1 MKKKNLP
8 EAFPQIATA
17 DNFFR
22 YGVPAPPSY
31 YAFGGETALH
41 KFTKKK
47 GKSMPKAAAG
57 MAMEDDPCPPDHYW
71 DENQGK
77 CIPFN
82 KTVPSKEQFLD
93 QQGPYYQYQDELN
106 YRRNRS
112 DHDEWIRQQ
121 KINWVNDN
129 FKGTKTIDDENGIHQ
144 WTPEY
149 EEFMKSDEYQKI
161 KDKYQ
166 YLEEGTDNY
175 NPEYPQQDFYSPDK
189 PWDEKSKEI
198 YNELFNTDDPGGGED
213 GRARYERAKIKERL
227 YRQQHPEELIPER
240 GTPEMQDF
248 YKKNI
253 KDMQITPDQIIK
265 GNYDNWCP
273 CTKKKVIDFVDGK
286 PVMQDVC
293 VPCEEMNTA
302 QLGGS
307 LAGVPVYPQA
317 QTEAQFFT
325 PTYHNSNNAYKVGGS
340 YIEEFPQAQR
350 LNWGPTNH
358 FMLQE
363 GGDIPQQSQ
372 GMMPQGMLPKM
383 QSGNGLNGIM
393 TKTRQDMQH
402 YYGGNYPMLQEGGA
416 PPDQGSSNFYSDRV
430 NTFLDKVRSRAYEA
444 LPQQVEESALQEQ
457 EMAQYGYSGANMYN
471 PRNVGAYKNAYESTM
486 KDSQMANQDF
496 MQGLNRHMDYNRYAN
511 MSQGKAAAQYGIAM
525 KGGGEL
531 PQAKDGMD
539 LLPDYKLNLPGFK
552 KFDPYAV
559 DKRNANDGSGGYI
572 LDDPR
577 RYYDRSRESYYP
589 NNYFGPNYH
598 RDYMVDWSN
607 ATMNQ
612 LTGDALKNA
621 QISGAETLTRRALL
635 PGNRNA
641 GVRLY
646 FNGYGQP
653 VAAPNGTNPGGG
665 GTNPGGNTNPNGAN
679 TNPNGGNSTDPND
692 PGRPGFMGRLFGNRY
707 NDSQF
712 NVNPAN
718 APQSKIDYS
727 RLQSQNTPA
736 EGSEYDAILNPNR
749 ANRVTNRMQRVGD
762 KADRMHQY
770 ANMISD
776 VNKKYEESDPTI
788 LERDLSTRARN
799 RMNRLEDRYNNIA
812 TRHRRDMYTAP
823 QPSIAYAYG
832 GSLPRADYGIPPNYG
847 FTPFN
852 PNGFNP
858 NFNPGSIEAPSMEQ
872 TMNRLRFPGAD
883 FTGGMFGNTREYD
896 KPVAEGMVAP
906 MDFSK
911 DPTAAT
917 GKDKGFFVDI
927 LQGRQKKDRDPD
939 FPIALTKF
947 AANKIENARN
957 PAKQEFARST
967 RADQVY
973 GAVPTTSGSR
983 GDYVMNTPAG
993 QFFRPDDMNPWGKK
1007 NTGFNMPTAQ
1017 YGGGQGDMV
1026 QNLKEGDE
1034 VYLTESQIQD
1044 IIKRGGKLSYL

>member
-1 MKKKNLP
+1 MKKKKLT

-17 DNFFR
+17 DNFFQ

-47 GKSMPKAAAG
+47 GKSMPKAAVG

-77 CIPFN
+77 CVPLG
-82 KTVPSKEQFLD
+82 KTVPTREQLYD
-93 QQGPYYQYQDELN
+93 PEGPYNKWLDELN
-106 YRRNRS
+106 YRRNRAA
-112 DHDEWIRQQ
+112 HDEWARQQ
-121 KINWVNDN
+121 RIKYVNDN
-129 FKGTKTIDDENGIHQ
+129 FKGTPTIKGEDGLNH

-149 EEFMKSDEYQKI
+149 EEFMKSDGYKEIQN
-161 KDKYQ
+161 KYQ
-166 YLEEGTDNY
+166 YLKEGEENY
-175 NPEYPQQDFYSPDK
+175 NPEYKEKNFYDQNQE
-189 PWDEKSKEI
+189 WDEKSKQV
-198 YNELFNTDDPGGGED
+198 YDELFNTDDPGED
-213 GRARYERAKIKERL
+213 VHRQYYQQQMKEDL
-227 YRQQHPEELIPER
+227 YKKQNPGKLIPKYDNDHPEILE
-240 GTPEMQDF
+240 QF
-248 YKKNI
+248 YKENI
-253 KDMQITPDQIIK
+253 DPIQMSPEQMIQ

-273 CTKKKVIDFVDGK
+273 CMKKKVIDFVDGK

-340 YIEEFPQAQR
+340 YTEEFPQAQR

-363 GGDIPQQSQ
+363 GGDVPQQSQ

-457 EMAQYGYSGANMYN
+457 GMAQYGYSGANMFN
-471 PRNVGAYKNAYESTM
+471 PNKVTPFKNAYESSM
-486 KDSQMANQDF
+486 KSNQPANQDF
-496 MQGLNRHMDYNRYAN
+496 MQSLNRHMDYNRYAKAP
-511 MSQGKAAAQYGIAM
+511 QGQAAAKYGIAL
-525 KGGGEL
+525 KRYQDGKEVEKPESEWTTVVINGDTYVRG
-531 PQAKDGMD
+531 KDGQ
-539 LLPDYKLNLPGFK
+539 LYSKAVLNSNSNTSYN
-552 KFDPYAV
+552 DPYAV
-559 DKRNANDGSGGYI
+559 NRGGNRGYNQ
-572 LDDPR
+572 
-577 RYYDRSRESYYP
+577 
-589 NNYFGPNYH
+589 NNYFQSPYN

-635 PGNRNA
+635 RGNRNA

-653 VAAPNGTNPGGG
+653 VANPNGTNTGGG
-665 GTNPGGNTNPNGAN
+665 GNNVDPN
-679 TNPNGGNSTDPND
+679 NPNGGNGAGGNNNGGNGNGGGGSRWDTEKGPKFFPGHVDHLESQVLNTRFNPMGYEDKNYNSDFRNDRATRRLNEIGNKLDQSYQKDYSLKQWYGQDNPGLSNRAERQQGRLQDKYDRIANRFGRADYVDPN
-692 PGRPGFMGRLFGNRY
+692 F
-707 NDSQF
+707 
-712 NVNPAN
+712 
-718 APQSKIDYS
+718 
-727 RLQSQNTPA
+727 
-736 EGSEYDAILNPNR
+736 
-749 ANRVTNRMQRVGD
+749 
-762 KADRMHQY
+762 
-770 ANMISD
+770 
-776 VNKKYEESDPTI
+776 
-788 LERDLSTRARN
+788 
-799 RMNRLEDRYNNIA
+799 
-812 TRHRRDMYTAP
+812 
-823 QPSIAYAYG
+823 AYG
-832 GSLPRADYGIPPNYG
+832 GSLPRAQFGPPPIYNPYN
-847 FTPFN
+847 FN
-852 PNGFNP
+852 PELFNP
-858 NFNPGSIEAPSMEQ
+858 NFKSGPLELPTMEQ
-872 TMNRLRFPGAD
+872 ALERSRYPEGSKFSSTFLGK
-883 FTGGMFGNTREYD
+883 TNTYD
-896 KPVAEGMVAP
+896 RPVPEGFIAP
-906 MDFSK
+906 LDFSTNK
-911 DPTAAT
+911 SDPTAAK
-917 GKDKGFFVDI
+917 GNDKGFFVDI

>member
-1 MKKKNLP
+1 MKKKKLT

-17 DNFFR
+17 DNFFQ

-31 YAFGGETALH
+31 YAFGGETELH

-57 MAMEDDPCPPDHYW
+57 MAMEDDPCPPDHFW
-71 DENQGK
+71 DENQKK
-77 CIPFN
+77 CIPFGEG
-82 KTVPSKEQFLD
+82 VPSREQFFD
-93 QQGPYYQYQDELN
+93 QNGPYNEWQDELN
-106 YRRNRS
+106 YNRQIE
-112 DHDEWIRQQ
+112 DYKDWLNK
-121 KINWVNDN
+121 KINEEWKNNYKGSDDYHSPEWKQFEEEVKKKYPRPKGKHNPNGTEPGYFHPEFELKQDYFPQDQEWDERSKYLYDN
-129 FKGTKTIDDENGIHQ
+129 LFDI
-144 WTPEY
+144 
-149 EEFMKSDEYQKI
+149 
-161 KDKYQ
+161 
-166 YLEEGTDNY
+166 GTDDY
-175 NPEYPQQDFYSPDK
+175 
-189 PWDEKSKEI
+189 
-198 YNELFNTDDPGGGED
+198 
-213 GRARYERAKIKERL
+213 RYDRIQKNM
-227 YRQQHPEELIPER
+227 YRKQHPETPIPR
-240 GTPEMQDF
+240 QDDDPAL
-248 YKKNI
+248 YKKFIDENI
-253 KDMQITPDQIIK
+253 KTIKPTPSELHQQH
-265 GNYDNWCP
+265 YDDWCP
-273 CTKKKVIDFVDGK
+273 CMKKQEIFVEGK
-286 PVMQDVC
+286 PVMKDVC

-340 YIEEFPQAQR
+340 YTEEFPQAQR

-383 QSGNGLNGIM
+383 QAGNGLNGIM
-393 TKTRQDMQH
+393 AKTKQDMEH

-444 LPQQVEESALQEQ
+444 LPQQVEESSLQEQ
-457 EMAQYGYSGANMYN
+457 GMAQYGYSGANMFN
-471 PRNVGAYKNAYESTM
+471 PNKVTPFKNAYESSM
-486 KDSQMANQDF
+486 KNSQRANQEF
-496 MQGLNRHMDYNRYAN
+496 MKGLNNHIDYNRYAN
-511 MSQGKAAAQYGIAM
+511 APQGQAAAKYGVAL
-525 KGGGEL
+525 KKYVDEGEVNKE
-531 PQAKDGMD
+531 PMSEWTTVVINGDTYVRGKDGQ
-539 LLPDYKLNLPGFK
+539 LYSKAVLNSNSNTSYN
-552 KFDPYAV
+552 DPYAV
-559 DKRNANDGSGGYI
+559 NRGGYNYN
-572 LDDPR
+572 P
-577 RYYDRSRESYYP
+577 
-589 NNYFGPNYH
+589 NYFQSPYH

-653 VAAPNGTNPGGG
+653 VANPNGTNTGGG
-665 GTNPGGNTNPNGAN
+665 AGNTNPGGNTNPNGAN

-692 PGRPGFMGRLFGNRY
+692 PGRPGFMGRLFPNRY
-707 NDSQF
+707 NQHKFDVNQTDNDT
-712 NVNPAN
+712 NV
-718 APQSKIDYS
+718 DYTK
-727 RLQSQNTPA
+727 LQSTITP
-736 EGSEYDAILNPNR
+736 EKYSEYQALLNPNK
-749 ANRVTNRMQRVGD
+749 ANRVTDRMQRIGD
-762 KADRMHQY
+762 KADRMYQY
-770 ANMISD
+770 QNMRNDID
-776 VNKKYEESDPTI
+776 EKYYEGRLDDTYGFS
-788 LERDLSTRARN
+788 N
-799 RMNRLEDRYNNIA
+799 RENRRVDRLTDRYNRVAGRNFREHYSRPEMP
-812 TRHRRDMYTAP
+812 TK
-823 QPSIAYAYG
+823 AYG
-832 GSLPRADYGIPPNYG
+832 GSLPRADYGIPPLYNPYN
-847 FTPFN
+847 FN
-852 PNGFNP
+852 PELFNP
-858 NFNPGSIEAPSMEQ
+858 NFNSGPLELPTMEQ
-872 TMNRLRFPGAD
+872 ALERSRYPEGSRFS
-883 FTGGMFGNTREYD
+883 NTFLGKTTTYD
-896 KPVAEGMVAP
+896 KPIAEGMVAP

-917 GKDKGFFVDI
+917 GTDKGFFVDI

-947 AANKIENARN
+947 AANKIENMRN

-973 GAVPTTSGSR
+973 SAVPTTSGSR

-1017 YGGGQGDMV
+1017 YGGDQGDMV

>member
-57 MAMEDDPCPPDHYW
+57 MAMEDDPCPEGYYW
-71 DENQGK
+71 DGNMGE
-77 CIPFN
+77 CVPYN

-93 QQGPYYQYQDELN
+93 QEGPYYQYHDELN
-106 YRRNRS
+106 YRRNRQA
-112 DHDEWIRQQ
+112 HDEFVRKQRI
-121 KINWVNDN
+121 KWVNDN
-129 FKGTKTIDDENGIHQ
+129 FKGTKTIKGEDGLEH

-149 EEFMKSDEYQKI
+149 DEFMKSDDYKQI
-161 KDKYQ
+161 RDKYR
-166 YLEEGTDNY
+166 YLEEGSEDY
-175 NPEYPQQDFYSPDK
+175 NPEYQEQDFYSPDK
-189 PWDEKSKEI
+189 PWDEPSKEN
-198 YNELFNTDDPGGGED
+198 YNNLFNTDDPEPD
-213 GRARYERAKIKERL
+213 SEKQFYDRRDIKERI
-227 YRQQHPEELIPER
+227 YKQQNPGKMLPEYDPHNPGMLEQYYKENVDPMQVSPE
-240 GTPEMQDF
+240 
-248 YKKNI
+248 
-253 KDMQITPDQIIK
+253 QIIK

-273 CTKKKVIDFVDGK
+273 CQKKKVIDFVDGK

-457 EMAQYGYSGANMYN
+457 GMAQYGYSGANMFN
-471 PRNVGAYKNAYESTM
+471 PNKVTPFKNAYQSTM
-486 KDSQMANQDF
+486 EKSNMANQDF
-496 MQGLNRHMDYNRYAN
+496 MQSLNRHMDYNRYAN
-511 MSQGKAAAQYGIAM
+511 APQGQAAAKYGVAL
-525 KGGGEL
+525 KKYVDEGEVNKE
-531 PQAKDGMD
+531 PESEWTTVVINGDTYVRGKDGQ
-539 LLPDYKLNLPGFK
+539 LYSKAVLNSNSNTSYDGYARN
-552 KFDPYAV
+552 DPYAV
-559 DKRNANDGSGGYI
+559 NRGGY
-572 LDDPR
+572 
-577 RYYDRSRESYYP
+577 SYNP
-589 NNYFGPNYH
+589 NYFQSPYH

-612 LTGDALKNA
+612 LTGEALKNA
-621 QISGAETLTRRALL
+621 KISGAETLTRRALL

-653 VAAPNGTNPGGG
+653 VANPNGTNTGG
-665 GTNPGGNTNPNGAN
+665 GTGTNTNPNGTN
-679 TNPNGGNSTDPND
+679 TNAGGDGTNQND
-692 PGRPGFMGRLFGNRY
+692 PGRPGFMGRLFPNRY
-707 NDSQF
+707 N
-712 NVNPAN
+712 
-718 APQSKIDYS
+718 QSKFDPNPSNAKPEEMDYTKLKS
-727 RLQSQNTPA
+727 NFDPYA
-736 EGSEYDAILNPNR
+736 GSEYDELLHPNR
-749 ANRVTNRMQRVGD
+749 VERVSNRLQNIGE

-770 ANMISD
+770 GNMLSELRGANKIGD
-776 VNKKYEESDPTI
+776 DKYQFTQREQ
-788 LERDLSTRARN
+788 N
-799 RMNRLEDRYNNIA
+799 RTNRLEDRYNRIA
-812 TRHRRDMYTAP
+812 ERHARQRYRSPIP
-823 QPSIAYAYG
+823 QQAYG
-832 GSLPRADYGIPPNYG
+832 GSLPRAQFGPPPIY
-847 FTPFN
+847 N
-852 PNGFNP
+852 PYNFHPELFNP
-858 NFNPGSIEAPSMEQ
+858 NFKSGPLELPTMEQ
-872 TMNRLRFPGAD
+872 ALERSRYPEGSKFSSTFLGK
-883 FTGGMFGNTREYD
+883 TNTYD
-896 KPVAEGMVAP
+896 RPVPEGFIAP
-906 MDFSK
+906 LDFSAK
-911 DPTAAT
+911 GDPTAAK
-917 GKDKGFFVDI
+917 GKDEGFFVDI

-973 GAVPTTSGSR
+973 GAIPNTSGSR